1 MVALQI
7 LALSVRV
14 RVLLSQQKSESPSVS
29 LFYLFLHYHI
39 FEINMKEVLF
49 WIVGILAVI
58 CIAIACVWGGEI
70 ATVNSISSVEG
81 NKYLYRME
89 YKASYDLDDLISR
102 DIDENAKL
110 LDYVIGRIGK
120 GLPIK
125 IKSAQVADENGET
138 KTMNCTSFQAAK
150 ASGDG
155 FWYGRNYDFF
165 KNPTMVT
172 VSHPK
177 KGYASI
183 AVSDMSHFGYSLEK
197 LPEGFLAS
205 LSCLASI
212 YAPVDGIN
220 EKGLCTSI
228 MALPK
233 QASQQDTPKHNVG
246 TTIIMRLWLDRCATV
261 EEALALLETVD
272 VRHDAAVGSG
282 YHYMVADASGDCAV
296 VEFDKEDGWKT
307 MIVRKPAGENSMLV
321 TNHLLSEKYYTTV
334 PDEAVGNP
342 HSKSWWR
349 YETAGAYLREH
360 DGKLSLEEAQECLS
374 LVHWKDL
381 VWDNGL
387 VEDTQYS
394 NVYDQQNITLALRN
408 WNDYDTTRVFGL

>member
-1 MVALQI
+1 
-7 LALSVRV
+7 
-14 RVLLSQQKSESPSVS
+14 
-29 LFYLFLHYHI
+29 
-39 FEINMKEVLF
+39 MKKF
-49 WIVGILAVI
+49 IIWFIGIVAVI
-58 CIAIACVWGGEI
+58 CIAVACIWGGEI
-70 ATVNSISSVEG
+70 ATIRSVRSVDG
-81 NKYLYRME
+81 NRYLYKME
-89 YKASYDLDDLISR
+89 YKAVYDLDDLISK

-110 LDYVIGRIGK
+110 LDYVVGRIGK
-120 GLPIK
+120 GIPIK
-125 IKSAQVADENGET
+125 MKSAQVADENGEMQ
-138 KTMNCTSFQAAK
+138 TMNCTSFQAAQVD
-150 ASGDG
+150 GNG
-155 FWYGRNYDFF
+155 FWYGRNYDYF

-172 VSHPK
+172 ISRPK

-197 LPEGFLAS
+197 LPDKFMAR

-233 QASQQDTPKHNVG
+233 QASQQDTPKHDVG
-246 TTIIMRLWLDRCATV
+246 TTIIMRLWLDRCASVT
-261 EEALALLETVD
+261 EALDLLETVD

-307 MIVRKPAGENSMLV
+307 MIVRKDPAANYMLV
-321 TNHLLSEKYYTTV
+321 TNHLLSEKYYTTM

-360 DGKLSLEEAQECLS
+360 NGILTREEAQECLS

-381 VWDNGL
+381 VWDNGM

-394 NVYDQQNITLALRN
+394 NVYDQTNITLSLRN
-408 WNDYDTTRVFGL
+408 WNTYDTTCLFSL

>member
-1 MVALQI
+1 
-7 LALSVRV
+7 
-14 RVLLSQQKSESPSVS
+14 
-29 LFYLFLHYHI
+29 
-39 FEINMKEVLF
+39 MKKAII
-49 WIVGILAVI
+49 WIAGILAAI
-58 CIAIACVWGGEI
+58 CIAIACIWGGEI
-70 ATVNSISSVEG
+70 ATIRSIKSVDG

-89 YKASYDLDDLISR
+89 YKASYDLDDLISK
-102 DIDENAKL
+102 DIDENAEL

-120 GLPIK
+120 GLPLK
-125 IKSAQVADENGET
+125 IKSAQVADENGEMQ
-138 KTMNCTSFQAAK
+138 TMNCTSFQAAK
-150 ASGDG
+150 ADGDG

-172 VSHPK
+172 VSHPR

-197 LPEGFLAS
+197 LPEGFVAS

-233 QASQQDTPKHNVG
+233 QASRQDTEKHDVG

-261 EEALALLETVD
+261 AEALELLETVD

-307 MIVRKPAGENSMLV
+307 MIVRKDPAANHMLV
-321 TNHLLSEKYYTTV
+321 TNHLLSEKYYTTE
-334 PDEAVGNP
+334 PDESVGNP
-342 HSKSWWR
+342 HSRSWWR
-349 YETAGAYLREH
+349 YETAGAYLAEH
-360 DGKLSLEEAQECLS
+360 NGVLTMEEAQECLS
-374 LVHWKDL
+374 MVHWKDL
-381 VWDNGL
+381 VWDNGM

-394 NVYDQQNITLALRN
+394 NVYDQANITLSLRN
-408 WNDYDTTRVFGL
+408 WNDYETTCKFSLSD

>member
-1 MVALQI
+1 MKKVI
-7 LALSVRV
+7 L
-14 RVLLSQQKSESPSVS
+14 
-29 LFYLFLHYHI
+29 
-39 FEINMKEVLF
+39 
-49 WIVGILAVI
+49 WIVGILAAI
-58 CIAIACVWGGEI
+58 CIAIACIWGGEI
-70 ATVNSISSVEG
+70 ATIKSIVSVGG
-81 NKYLYRME
+81 NKYLYKME
-89 YKASYDLDDLISR
+89 YKAAYDLDDLIAN
-102 DIDENAKL
+102 DIDENAEL

-120 GLPIK
+120 GLPLK
-125 IKSAQVADENGET
+125 IKSAQVADENGEMQ
-138 KTMNCTSFQAAK
+138 TMNCTSFQATK
-150 ASGDG
+150 ADGDG
-155 FWYGRNYDFF
+155 FWYGRNYDYY

-172 VSHPK
+172 VSHPS

-197 LPEGFLAS
+197 LPEGFVAS

-233 QASQQDTPKHNVG
+233 QASQQDTEKHDVG

-261 EEALALLETVD
+261 AEALELLETVD

-307 MIVRKPAGENSMLV
+307 MIVRKDPSANYMLV
-321 TNHLLSEKYYTTV
+321 TNHLLSEKYYTTE

-349 YETAGAYLREH
+349 YETAGAYLTGH
-360 DGKLSLEEAQECLS
+360 NGVLTLDQAQECLAS
-374 LVHWKDL
+374 VHWKDL
-381 VWDNGL
+381 VWDNGT

-394 NVYDQQNITLALRN
+394 NVYDQKNITLSLRN
-408 WNDYDTTRVFGL
+408 WNDYDTTCTFSL

>member
-1 MVALQI
+1 MLGFKEKRYICKERII
-7 LALSVRV
+7 LL
-14 RVLLSQQKSESPSVS
+14 
-29 LFYLFLHYHI
+29 I
-39 FEINMKEVLF
+39 DNTMKKVIF
-49 WIVGILAVI
+49 WIIGILAAV
-58 CIAIACVWGGEI
+58 CVAIACIWGGEI
-70 ATVNSISSVEG
+70 ATVNSIASVDG

-89 YKASYDLDDLISR
+89 YKAAYDLDDVIAH
-102 DIDENAKL
+102 DIDENSEL

-120 GLPIK
+120 GLPLK
-125 IKSAQVADENGET
+125 IKSAQVADEDGEMQ
-138 KTMNCTSFQAAK
+138 TMNCTSFQAAK
-150 ASGDG
+150 ADGDG

-177 KGYASI
+177 KGYSSI

-197 LPEGFLAS
+197 LPEGFVAS

-233 QASQQDTPKHNVG
+233 QASQQDTPKHDVG

-261 EEALALLETVD
+261 AEALELLETVD

-307 MIVRKPAGENSMLV
+307 MIVRKDEAAKYMLV

-349 YETAGAYLREH
+349 YETAGAYLQERN
-360 DGKLSLEEAQECLS
+360 GILSLEEAQECLS
-374 LVHWKDL
+374 MVHWKDL
-381 VWDNGL
+381 VWDNGM

-394 NVYDQQNITLALRN
+394 NVYDQNNITLALRP
-408 WNDYDTTRVFGL
+408 WNDYDTTYRFNL

>member
-1 MVALQI
+1 MKK
-7 LALSVRV
+7 
-14 RVLLSQQKSESPSVS
+14 VLL
-29 LFYLFLHYHI
+29 
-39 FEINMKEVLF
+39 
-49 WIVGILAVI
+49 WIVGILAAL
-58 CIAIACVWGGEI
+58 CIAVACIWGGEI
-70 ATVNSISSVEG
+70 ASIRSIRSVDG
-81 NKYLYRME
+81 NKYLYQME
-89 YKASYDLDDLISR
+89 YKASYDLDDLIAN
-102 DIDENAKL
+102 DIDENAEL

-120 GLPIK
+120 GLPLK
-125 IKSAQVADENGET
+125 IKSAQVADEDGNMET
-138 KTMNCTSFQAAK
+138 INCTSFQTRK
-150 ASGDG
+150 AGGDG

-172 VSHPK
+172 VSHPR

-197 LPEGFLAS
+197 LPEGFVAS

-233 QASQQDTPKHNVG
+233 QASQQDTPKHDVG

-261 EEALALLETVD
+261 QEALDLLEAVD

-282 YHYMVADASGDCAV
+282 YHYMVADANGDCAV
-296 VEFDKEDGWKT
+296 VEFDKDDGWKT
-307 MIVRKPAGENSMLV
+307 LIVRKAEDANYMHV
-321 TNHLLSEKYYTTV
+321 TNHLLSEKYYTTE
-334 PDEAVGNP
+334 PDPAVGNP

-349 YETAGAYLREH
+349 YETVKAYL
-360 DGKLSLEEAQECLS
+360 DGHNGTLTLEEAQECLS
-374 LVHWKDL
+374 IVHWKDL
-381 VWDNGL
+381 VWEDGT

-394 NVYDQQNITLALRN
+394 NVYDQKNLSLFLRN
-408 WNDYDTTRVFGL
+408 WNDYETTHTFNL